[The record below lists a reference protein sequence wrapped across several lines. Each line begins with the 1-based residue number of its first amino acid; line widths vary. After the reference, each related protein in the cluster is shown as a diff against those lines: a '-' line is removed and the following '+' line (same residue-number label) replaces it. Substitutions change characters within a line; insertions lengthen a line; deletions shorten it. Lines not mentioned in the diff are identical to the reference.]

1 MFEVIYWDNRVG
13 RFNVI
18 KRFKDLNRA
27 YHFLIAEG
35 WEWDDQARVRKVRA

>member
-1 MFEVIYWDNRVG
+1 MFEVIYWDQVVH

-27 YHFLIAEG
+27 FHFLIAEG
-35 WEWDDQARVRKVRA
+35 WEWDDKARIRKVSA